1 MYGDGGG
8 LWLCVTS
15 KNAASWLFRYSL
27 DGKAREMGLGPFRD
41 VTIADARERATA
53 ARRLRA
59 AGIDPITE
67 RDRMAAAARLEAARA
82 ITFKEASQQYI
93 AAHKAGW
100 KNDKHA
106 AQWPSTLERFAYP
119 IIGNLPVGAVDVGLV
134 VKTLQPIWSQ
144 KPETA
149 GRLRGRIEAILD
161 WATVRGYRQGENP
174 ARWRGHLENLFPRKS
189 KVRRVKHHPAL
200 PFADLPKFMAK
211 LAAQPGVSA
220 RALRFTI
227 LTAARTGEV
236 IDAQKPEVNA
246 EQAIWTVPAKRMKGG
261 REHRVPLAREALAL
275 LGNDLE
281 GEGHLFTSIK
291 TRKGLSNMAML
302 ETLRRMGR
310 DDLTVHGFRSTF
322 RDWASETTNFPNEVI
337 EMALA
342 HVIEDKTEAAYR
354 RGDLFEKRKKLMNAW
369 VKYCMS
375 AQS

>member
-1 MYGDGGG
+1 
-8 LWLCVTS
+8 
-15 KNAASWLFRYSL
+15 
-27 DGKAREMGLGPFRD
+27 
-41 VTIADARERATA
+41 
-53 ARRLRA
+53 
-59 AGIDPITE
+59 
-67 RDRMAAAARLEAARA
+67 MAAAARLEAARA